1 MDVTPCH
8 CGIGAQHFETALWA
22 HLPRLNVFFLNIL
35 VLEDETTW
43 LSWKARHQLPCEQQH
58 ITEQQRPQVKLQFCI
73 CYPLHS

>member
-22 HLPRLNVFFLNIL
+22 HLPWLNVFLLNIQ

-43 LSWKARHQLPCEQQH
+43 LSWN
-58 ITEQQRPQVKLQFCI
+58 
-73 CYPLHS
+73 